1 MTAER
6 TRMDTEALTI
16 RQLAQRTGV
25 SSKTLRY
32 WEEVGLLAK
41 AARNYHGYRLFH
53 HDVVPRIGF
62 IQKAKSLGFT
72 LAEIRTLFDTAKK
85 RGTACPDVLHW
96 TEQKIQLLERQ
107 ISLLSQLRNRLR
119 AYQKEWN
126 KNKRRSCPPLS
137 ASEVCCLIEAIPPI
151 LPKKGGEAYAIPLHR
166 VTRNTGRSADES
178 LADSE

>member
-6 TRMDTEALTI
+6 RVMDTEPLTI
-16 RQLAQRTGV
+16 RQVATRTGV

-32 WEEVGLLAK
+32 WENMGLIPK

-53 HDVVPRIGF
+53 HDVVQRIGF

-72 LAEIRTLFDTAKK
+72 LAEIRTLFDIAKR

-107 ISLLSQLRNRLR
+107 ISLLSQLRNRLK

-126 KNKRRSCPPLS
+126 RNKRRSCPPLS
-137 ASEVCCLIEAIPPI
+137 DSEVCCLIEAIPPI
-151 LPKKGGEAYAIPLHR
+151 LPKKGGVAHEISPQHLARH
-166 VTRNTGRSADES
+166 TGRTSDQS
-178 LADSE
+178 LADNE

>member
-1 MTAER
+1 ME
-6 TRMDTEALTI
+6 TEPLTI
-16 RQLAQRTGV
+16 RQVAQRTGV

-32 WEEVGLLAK
+32 WEDVGLLAK

-151 LPKKGGEAYAIPLHR
+151 LPKKGGEAHAVPLQR
-166 VTRNTGRSADES
+166 LVRNTGRSSD
-178 LADSE
+178 